1 MVELCCKILN
11 SSEMDYQTK
20 SEQLT
25 DTISE
30 VKTLEQWERGRV
42 KPLATLFGCSKKSLA
57 IFKMTVH

>member
-1 MVELCCKILN
+1 
-11 SSEMDYQTK
+11 MDYQTK